1 MGPVVNIYLDR
12 YDIYIGRKSIWGNP
26 YTVKLSRVPGTQ
38 NVATSKDAIRL
49 YEEWI
54 RQQPELLKQLP
65 HLKGKT
71 LGCFCAPKGG
81 VGIDSGEPVF
91 CHGQILL
98 KLIRELDEQNK
109 NTNS

>member
-1 MGPVVNIYLDR
+1 MGKVVNIYLDP

-38 NVATSKDAIRL
+38 RVASSKDAIRL
-49 YEEWI
+49 YEEWL

-65 HLKGKT
+65 NLRGKT

-81 VGIDSGEPVF
+81 VGIEKGTPLF

-98 KLIRELDEQNK
+98 KLIEEMENVK
-109 NTNS
+109 N